1 MEKKEYL
8 LKVRQAE
15 IDSEKVEK
23 VTKLYGAEMPD
34 IIQRI
39 VSYGQEAVFFD
50 DGVRVLAY
58 EEIIDAEK
66 DLHIEFAKKGV
77 IPIADCGEN
86 DFIVYHFNDNI
97 WSKFNIVDESVFKKK
112 KSIEELLK

>member
-1 MEKKEYL
+1 MEKREYL
-8 LKVRQAE
+8 DKVEQAA
-15 IDSEKVEK
+15 INSDKVEK

-39 VSYGQEAVFFD
+39 LSSAEEAVFFD
-50 DGVRVLAY
+50 DGVRILSY
-58 EEIIDAEK
+58 DEIVDAEK
-66 DLHIEFAKKGV
+66 DLHIEFARKGI

-86 DFIVYHFNDNI
+86 DFIVYHFRDDI

>member
-58 EEIIDAEK
+58 EEIIDAE
-66 DLHIEFAKKGV
+66 
-77 IPIADCGEN
+77 CGEN